1 MPKTKLLSKKTIDS
15 YINKC
20 IDAANTLHQTKHQ
33 NLQERQRYLHNSLE
47 LNKCLIEVENLLP
60 KTRKNIEALQNLAD
74 YLNLL
79 SHHDREK
86 LIYELLSQKSIKEAI
101 KRLSSQ
107 KKIEVVYPDWR
118 KNFVV

>member
-60 KTRKNIEALQNLAD
+60 KTRKNIEALQNLSD
-74 YLNLL
+74 YLGLL